1 LNAYCRISA
10 EVAEQGRMA
19 VTLAG
24 VPGERVVFLAP
35 DTHAGRLLATVS
47 STIENDGMAGTI
59 LSRPGD

>member
-1 LNAYCRISA
+1 
-10 EVAEQGRMA
+10 MA

-24 VPGERVVFLAP
+24 VPGERVVFLVS